1 MMRSPGLD
9 STRLVQRARA
19 AAGEY
24 WTYVRQFSPGARLFL
39 AAATLGGLNSGVQ
52 SVLLNLYVL
61 SLGYGEAFLGQ
72 MLRYGPLAALPAAL
86 AAGPL
91 VDTFGPKRAILAGIA
106 LAGAGA
112 ITLLASPA
120 PPILKLGLAVASAG
134 AVIVYIAANPFMARH
149 STPRER
155 THLFVVAAAA
165 FVVSTAAGSALGGQ
179 LPSIIRAL
187 AASGG
192 WSLSQAGIYRLSL
205 LAGALLSA
213 IGVPLIVLVREPD
226 DPLLL
231 SSSAGRRASA
241 WAGRGVASLRLLK
254 ELIGSRR
261 VLTLVGQLIFTDA
274 LIRVGGNL
282 VVPYFNVLFVRYLG
296 ASEAWYGWLRF
307 VERAVQVVA
316 TLLVAPLALRYGPIS
331 TIAVTQLLSV
341 PMLLA
346 LGFAPSLGFAS
357 LAFLFRGT
365 LMDMTIPVRDA
376 FVMNVV
382 PARLRATVNALLL
395 LAGQAIA
402 FVVIPHGGALMQNGQ
417 LWLAY
422 SLTALL
428 YVASAILYW
437 RFFAAHPEAAPG
449 GRLRLELAAG
459 TAAADG

>member
-1 MMRSPGLD
+1 MTRSPGLA
-9 STRLVQRARA
+9 SSHLVRRARA

-24 WTYVRQFSPGARLFL
+24 WTYVRRLSPGARLFL

-52 SVLLNLYVL
+52 GVLLNLYVL

-91 VDTFGPKRAILAGIA
+91 VDTFGPKRAMLAGTA

-112 ITLLASPA
+112 IALLASPA
-120 PPILKLGLAVASAG
+120 PPVLTLGLAVASAG
-134 AVIVYIAANPFMARH
+134 AVIVYIAANPFMALH
-149 STPRER
+149 STPHER

-179 LPSIIRAL
+179 LPAIVGTL
-187 AASGG
+187 AARGG
-192 WSLSQAGIYRLSL
+192 WSLGQADVYRLSL

-213 IGVPLIVLVREPD
+213 IGVPLIVLVREPAD
-226 DPLLL
+226 SAVR
-231 SSSAGRRASA
+231 SSSTAAWSAA
-241 WAGRGVASLRLLK
+241 WARHSTASLHRLQ
-254 ELIGSRR
+254 ELIGNRR
-261 VLTLVGQLIFTDA
+261 VLIVVGQLVLADA

-296 ASEAWYGWLRF
+296 ATEAWYGWLRF
-307 VERAVQVVA
+307 VERAVQVAA
-316 TLLVAPLALRYGPIS
+316 TLLVAPVALRYGPIS

-346 LGFAPSLGFAS
+346 LGFAPSLSLAS
-357 LAFLFRGT
+357 IAFLFRGT

-382 PARLRATVNALLL
+382 PARLRATVNAILLL
-395 LAGQAIA
+395 VGQAIA
-402 FVVIPHGGALMQNGQ
+402 FVVIPHGGALMQNGR

-437 RFFAAHPEAAPG
+437 RFFATHPEAAPG
-449 GRLRLELAAG
+449 ARLQLELAAG
-459 TAAADG
+459 TTASDG